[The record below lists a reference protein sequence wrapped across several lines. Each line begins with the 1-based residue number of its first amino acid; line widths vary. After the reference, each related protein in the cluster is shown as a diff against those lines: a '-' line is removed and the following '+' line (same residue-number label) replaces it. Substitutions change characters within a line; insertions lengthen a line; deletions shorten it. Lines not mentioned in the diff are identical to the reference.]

1 MDQLTELEV
10 DLLLDHLS
18 PVQSKFFSTIQE
30 PEPVANKNPP
40 SRPLNVIIKVRPQA
54 KKAKLD
60 PKSSVKAPETETS
73 SNVDKDKPPLYLVR
87 AATNSTSTLTGL
99 VSYDDDDESDED

>member
-10 DLLLDHLS
+10 DLLLDHIS
-18 PVQSKFFSTIQE
+18 PVQRNFFSTIQE
-30 PEPVANKNPP
+30 LEPVAKKNPP

-73 SNVDKDKPPLYLVR
+73 SNVDKDKPPLYLMR
-87 AATNSTSTLTGL
+87 AATNSSSTLTGL
-99 VSYDDDDESDED
+99 VSYDDDESDED